1 MSTVLVTGGT
11 GFLGSYV
18 TELLAGRGDSVTTTY
33 IVDPNPF
40 LVSIG
45 KSARAVRMD
54 VRDAA
59 QTTKVLEEVRPDL
72 IFHFAGQP
80 YVQASWEDPT
90 GTFRTNIDGTVTLLE
105 WIRKR
110 SPRTALALAS
120 SGSIYGIS
128 PKQPIDEDVPMRPSS
143 PYAASKAAADVL
155 CYQYHKSY
163 EMRTFRLRIF
173 STTGPGKVGD
183 APNDFASQV
192 ARAERGPPPRV
203 LRVGSLDTR
212 RDITDVRDA
221 VRGMVLIVD
230 KGDPEEAYNVG
241 SGEARSIRGMVDA
254 LLAAA
259 KEPVAIETDPSRLR
273 RVDEPVIQADV
284 GRLRRLGWT
293 PSIKWDQTVRDIL
306 DYWRAHPEAK
316 ASA

>member
-1 MSTVLVTGGT
+1 MAKVLVTGGT

-18 TELLAGRGDSVTTTY
+18 TELLAGRGDTVTTTY

-40 LVSIG
+40 LASIG
-45 KSARAVRMD
+45 RMARPVRMD

-59 QTTKVLEEVRPDL
+59 QVGKVLDEVRPDL
-72 IFHFAGQP
+72 VIHFAGQP
-80 YVQASWEDPT
+80 YVQASWEDPL
-90 GTFRTNIDGTVTLLE
+90 GTFRTNVDGTLSILE

-128 PKQPIDEDVPMRPSS
+128 PKQPIDEDVPLRPSS
-143 PYAASKAAADVL
+143 PYAASKAAADVI

-163 EMRTFRLRIF
+163 EIRTYRLRIF

-192 ARAERGPPPRV
+192 ARAERGAPPRV

-241 SGEARSIRGMVDA
+241 SGEARSIRAVVDT

-259 KEPVAIETDPSRLR
+259 KHPITLETDPTRLR
-273 RVDEPVIQADV
+273 RVDEPMIQADV
-284 GRLRRLGWT
+284 GRLKRLGWT
-293 PSIKWDQTVRDIL
+293 PSIPWDQTVRDIL
-306 DYWRAHPEAK
+306 TYWREHPEAV
-316 ASA
+316 